1 MAAYLVYICQS
12 VKNRKELEIYWRDSP
27 ATLEGHEIKLLSVY
41 TPVERLEGEG
51 RAEGVVLAEFPSV
64 EAARAWFNT
73 PQYTEVRKHRQL
85 GADYLGLLVDGGI
98 EEVFDKRPGGPLRK

>member
-12 VKNRKELEIYWRDSP
+12 VKDRKELEIYWRDSP

-64 EAARAWFNT
+64 EAARVKKYSTNDRAVLLENSLT
-73 PQYTEVRKHRQL
+73 SL
-85 GADYLGLLVDGGI
+85 GGSVQSP
-98 EEVFDKRPGGPLRK
+98 PGGSGRMANE